1 MFLMLNNCKMHINF
15 HYSTKVQCKSTNISL
30 KSFEKLK
37 KERLFADIITKM
49 TTFAYEMY

>member
-1 MFLMLNNCKMHINF
+1 MHIHF

-30 KSFEKLK
+30 KSLEKLK
-37 KERLFADIITKM
+37 KEHTFADIITKM